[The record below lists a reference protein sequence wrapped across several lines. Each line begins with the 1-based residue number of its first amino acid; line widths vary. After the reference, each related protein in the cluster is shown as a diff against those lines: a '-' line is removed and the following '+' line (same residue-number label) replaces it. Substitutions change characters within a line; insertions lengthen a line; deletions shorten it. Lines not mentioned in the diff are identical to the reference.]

1 METPHSNDSE
11 KTGPHPVDTHVGAQL
26 RLARK
31 VRGMSQEA
39 LAEKLGIT
47 FQQVQKYERGANRIS
62 SSKLYEAAQTLGV
75 PINVF
80 FDGLSPTSSPDA
92 PSAFHP
98 EQIASEL
105 LSSTPGLKLAQG
117 FLKIRSLDVRKA
129 LANLVATMGDL
140 ES

>member
-1 METPHSNDSE
+1 MADADDRLPN
-11 KTGPHPVDTHVGAQL
+11 PVDLHVGSRIRLRRKILGVSQE
-26 RLARK
+26 RLAD
-31 VRGMSQEA
+31 A
-39 LAEKLGIT
+39 LGLT

-62 SSKLYEAAQTLGV
+62 ASKLYEAAEALGV
-75 PINVF
+75 PLNVF

-98 EQIASEL
+98 EQLASEL